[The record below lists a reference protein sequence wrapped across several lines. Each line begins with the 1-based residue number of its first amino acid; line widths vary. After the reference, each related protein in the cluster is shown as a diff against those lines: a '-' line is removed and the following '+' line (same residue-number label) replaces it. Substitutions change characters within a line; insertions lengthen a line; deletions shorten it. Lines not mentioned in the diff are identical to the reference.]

1 MPYSELSY
9 KVSPVSKCYV
19 SGTDFHANVYRLRKD
34 HVIIKLE
41 GNICVER
48 GKKKKRTQD
57 SIENVSVSLHQ
68 GDT

>member
-48 GKKKKRTQD
+48 GKKKRTQD

>member
-48 GKKKKRTQD
+48 GKKKKGHKT
-57 SIENVSVSLHQ
+57 V
-68 GDT
+68 

>member
-48 GKKKKRTQD
+48 GKKKRTQE